1 MKDSD
6 VQREIDRMTENRTN
20 QALPMKT
27 INTTIGEPYVSVID
41 CGDTFAIQLHRYGR
55 VVVNLDKRVIPEM
68 IEYLQRLQKDTE

>member
-20 QALPMKT
+20 QALPMTT
-27 INTTIGEPYVSVID
+27 INTTMGEPYVSVID

-55 VVVNLDKRVIPEM
+55 VVITLDKRVIPEM
-68 IEYLQRLQKDTE
+68 IEHLQRLQKDEL